1 MARPGF
7 TREQNLQLDVLFTV
21 FEAVG
26 LQNEEDILR
35 VPLAEDA
42 SDSNAIREGRQVLAL
57 NEELRPVFSQWVT
70 QTRLRIAR
78 EKIAAREQEA
88 ARLQAETEALERELE
103 AQQLSRELIE
113 RIHSGRALYSSVNDL
128 VFRGADPLAHVPD
141 ALSEFDD
148 ELDGHNPFWE
158 RGQPR
163 TALGLCA
170 HERLTSA
177 LGPLL
182 DEIIRYRSRFDEQ
195 QLKRHLSYLISR
207 PTIRPESFE
216 RIIREFQIEFEQN
229 QCELAR
235 AFEIVRGIRR
245 RGDSQFARELET
257 SLLVRLE
264 QGPPTKFYCFRVLS

>member
-113 RIHSGRALYSSVNDL
+113 RIHSGRALNDL

-148 ELDGHNPFWE
+148 ELDGHSPFWE

-177 LGPLL
+177 LGPML
-182 DEIIRYRSRFDEQ
+182 DEIIRYRSRFDER
-195 QLKRHLSYLISR
+195 QLKRHLSYLIRR

-235 AFEIVRGIRR
+235 AFEIVRSVRR

-264 QGPPTKFYCFRVLS
+264 QGPPTKFYCFPVLS